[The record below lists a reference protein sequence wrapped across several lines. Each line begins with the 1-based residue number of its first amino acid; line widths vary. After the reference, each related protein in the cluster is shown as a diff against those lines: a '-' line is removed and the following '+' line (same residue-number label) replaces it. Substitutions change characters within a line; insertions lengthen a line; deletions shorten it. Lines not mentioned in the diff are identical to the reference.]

1 MSVSFSDDHTSVEL
15 APTVTGS
22 DELALALLRAST
34 DALLDPQVLL
44 EAARDSSGQVADF
57 IYREVNQATCDYLGL
72 TREEFIGH
80 GIAEITPGVM
90 VTLFPAYLKCLDS
103 GEPISFN
110 DYSYENEI
118 LADTRHYDIRATRA
132 TPDSL
137 TVTWRDVTDRYHL
150 AERNRILNQELQQHN
165 DRLKVELDSAAA
177 YMASIMPNGLQGRVT
192 VSSRYLPSRELGGD
206 CFSYY
211 WIDDDHFLVKLID
224 VSGHGLEPALL
235 AASVHNLIRS
245 GSLSRETLLVPEA
258 VLTELNHLFAM
269 EHQNDHYL
277 TMWFGI
283 YQASTRSLRYASAG
297 APPALAFNPE
307 SGEAVAVTELF
318 TTAAPVGAF
327 ADTVFSSSTYHVPLG
342 CRMLIYSD
350 GASEINF
357 DDGEQLTGGN
367 FKTLAT
373 RVAISSGWSLDDL
386 IGALRALAPLG
397 VFEDDCSMIQLQ
409 FD

>member
-1 MSVSFSDDHTSVEL
+1 MARASDES
-15 APTVTGS
+15 APTVAGS

-44 EAARDSSGQVADF
+44 EAAKDSSGQVVDF

-72 TREEFIGH
+72 SREEFIGH

-90 VTLFPAYLKCLDS
+90 LTLYPAYLGCLDS
-103 GEPISFN
+103 GEPVFFN
-110 DYSYENEI
+110 DYSYTDEI

-132 TPDSL
+132 TANSL
-137 TVTWRDVTDRYHL
+137 TVTWRDVTDRFQL
-150 AERNRILNQELQQHN
+150 AERNRILNEELQQHN

-177 YMASIMPNGLQGRVT
+177 YMASIMPNGLHGRVT

-206 CFSYY
+206 CFSFY
-211 WIDDDHFLVKLID
+211 WIDDDHLLVKLID

-277 TMWFGI
+277 TMWYGI
-283 YQASTRSLRYASAG
+283 YEASTRTLRYASAG
-297 APPALAFNPE
+297 APPALAFNP
-307 SGEAVAVTELF
+307 GTGLAVAVTEIF

-327 ADTVFSSSTYHVPLG
+327 EDTVFSSGTYHVPPG

-350 GASEINF
+350 GASEINLA
-357 DDGEQLTGGN
+357 DGKQLTVGE
-367 FKTLAT
+367 FKKLAT
-373 RVAISSGWSLDDL
+373 KVAASSGWSLGDL
-386 IGALRALAPLG
+386 IDELRALTPSG
-397 VFEDDCSMIQLQ
+397 VFEDDCSLIQLQ